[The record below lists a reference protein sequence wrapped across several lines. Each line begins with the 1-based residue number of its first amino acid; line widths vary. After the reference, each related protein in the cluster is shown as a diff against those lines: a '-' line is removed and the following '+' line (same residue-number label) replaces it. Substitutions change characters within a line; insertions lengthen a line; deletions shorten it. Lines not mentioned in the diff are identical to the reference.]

1 MKTIYLIRHSKNG
14 VNVENYADYKTV
26 PWEEYNRNM
35 ILSVEG
41 EEKAKKLCTI
51 EELKNIEEL
60 YSSNS
65 ARAIATAKYL
75 SEEIN
80 LPIKLDSRI
89 NEIEFDIKYH
99 SEVPD
104 DFNYRMFN
112 NKDLKIKTH
121 ESFNEMDQRLN
132 NFIKEILDSD
142 KKSVAIVMHGLI
154 LLSYLGYLAEETYDG
169 KNFKITFNGNEI
181 LNGLPSNPDVYKI
194 VYEDKKVVDIER
206 IQLD

>member
-1 MKTIYLIRHSKNG
+1 MKTIYLIRHSKTG

-41 EEKAKKLCTI
+41 EEKAKKLCDI
-51 EELKNIEEL
+51 EELKNIDEL
-60 YSSNS
+60 YASNS

-75 SEEIN
+75 SEETN

-104 DFNYRMFN
+104 DFNYQMFN

-121 ESFNEMDQRLN
+121 ESFNEMDQRLD
-132 NFIKEILDSD
+132 NFIKEVLDSD
-142 KKSVAIVMHGLI
+142 KKSVAVVIHGLI

-181 LNGLPSNPDVYKI
+181 LNGIPSNPDVYK
-194 VYEDKKVVDIER
+194 VTFDDKKVIDIER
-206 IQLD
+206 IEI